1 MTPVKKVCVITG
13 GTSGIGLCTA
23 QAMLEKGYT
32 VYELSRRAEGAPGMK
47 HIMADVTKEETLAAA
62 VQEILKQEDHID
74 VLINNAG
81 FGISGAV
88 EFTKTEDAQHQLD
101 VNFFGMVRMNRQV
114 LPVMRRQCH
123 GRIVNLSSVAGAI
136 PIPFQTYY
144 SASKA
149 AINSYTMALANEVKP
164 FGIQVCC
171 VQPGDIRTGFTAAR
185 EKNPEGDDVYGG
197 RLPVHVRCLIDEAA
211 NIGQIPN
218 LEKLMATI
226 RSREISACLVLQ
238 AQSQLKAL
246 YKDNCDTIIGNCDSS
261 VFLGGKE
268 PTTLKELSAAL
279 GKETIDTFNTGES
292 RGRETSHSLNYQ
304 KLGKELA
311 SVDELAVLDGGKCIL
326 QLRGVRPFLSN
337 KYDITKHP
345 MYKYLSDYD
354 EKNVFDIEK
363 YLSTRLHPKPT
374 AEYDLYEID
383 AADMS
388 TTG

>member
-1 MTPVKKVCVITG
+1 MPVKKVCVITG

-62 VQEILKQEDHID
+62 VQEILTQEDHID

-185 EKNPEGDDVYGG
+185 EKNPEGGRRLRRAHRALCRGHGARRAERHGPGKGG
-197 RLPVHVRCLIDEAA
+197 RIYCARRGQKERPAHQYHRPAIQILLLPRQNPPGQNAELAGRTDLRKIKTKYIKKRFGTRKMPEAFLILQKSPAGGPA
-211 NIGQIPN
+211 G
-218 LEKLMATI
+218 EKL
-226 RSREISACLVLQ
+226 
-238 AQSQLKAL
+238 
-246 YKDNCDTIIGNCDSS
+246 
-261 VFLGGKE
+261 
-268 PTTLKELSAAL
+268 
-279 GKETIDTFNTGES
+279 
-292 RGRETSHSLNYQ
+292 Q
-304 KLGKELA
+304 KLITPRCSSKIFRPIRIRMMPPA
-311 SVDELAVLDGGKCIL
+311 SSAFAL
-326 QLRGVRPFLSN
+326 
-337 KYDITKHP
+337 
-345 MYKYLSDYD
+345 
-354 EKNVFDIEK
+354 
-363 YLSTRLHPKPT
+363 
-374 AEYDLYEID
+374 
-383 AADMS
+383 
-388 TTG
+388 